1 MNYPMIRLSH
11 SSADR
16 FFTCPEAYR
25 REKLVKDVPYLET
38 EATSWGSRVHNAC
51 ETFVK
56 GEPVDLQALMM
67 TDLEP
72 VLKYLRDFP
81 ADHKAVEQEWAFN
94 LQGQMCAFDDPAAMF
109 GGYTDFEAVRG
120 NQGWVVDHKSGKRHS
135 KYEQVELYALT
146 IWLRFPEV
154 NQINAGYLW
163 LKERD
168 PNTFLSFKTL
178 YRATDMERIWKY
190 RVDQYNRIKAAHDT
204 GVFPATPG
212 KGRSKYPCGWC
223 SAAFSGC
230 VSANVE
236 YMAK

>member
-1 MNYPMIRLSH
+1 MKYPMIRLSH

-16 FFTCPEAYR
+16 FFTCPESYR
-25 REKLVKDVPYLET
+25 REKLAKDVPYLET
-38 EATSWGSRVHNAC
+38 EATLWGGRIHDAC
-51 ETFVK
+51 ERFVK
-56 GEPVDLQALMM
+56 GEAVDLQPLMM

-72 VLKYLRDFP
+72 VLTYLRDFP

-94 LQGQMCAFDDPAAMF
+94 TKGEICAFNDPDAMF

-120 NQGWVVDHKSGKRHS
+120 NKGWVVDHKSGKRHS
-135 KYEQVELYALT
+135 KYEQVELYALSL
-146 IWLRFPEV
+146 WLRFPEV
-154 NQINAGYLW
+154 NEVNVGYLW

-178 YRATDMERIWKY
+178 YRATDMDRIWKY
-190 RVDQYNRIKAAHDT
+190 RVEQYNRIKAAHDT

-212 KGRSKYPCGWC
+212 KGRSKFPCGWC
-223 SAAFSGC
+223 AASKIGC
-230 VSANVE
+230 AYSNVE

>member
-1 MNYPMIRLSH
+1 MKYPMIRLSH

-16 FFTCPEAYR
+16 FFTCPYSYE
-25 REKLVKDVPYLET
+25 REKLIKDVPYLET
-38 EATSWGSRVHNAC
+38 EATLWGGRIHDAC
-51 ETFVK
+51 ERFVK
-56 GEPVDLQALMM
+56 GEAVDLQPLMM

-72 VLKYLRDFP
+72 VLTYLRDFP

-94 LQGQMCAFDDPAAMF
+94 TKGEICAFNDPDAMF

-120 NQGWVVDHKSGKRHS
+120 NKGWVVDHKSGRRHS
-135 KYEQVELYALT
+135 KYEQVELYALSL
-146 IWLRFPEV
+146 WLRFPEV
-154 NQINAGYLW
+154 NEVNVGYLW

-178 YRATDMERIWKY
+178 YRSTDMDRIWKY
-190 RVDQYNRIKAAHDT
+190 RVEQYNRIKAAHDT

-212 KGRSKYPCGWC
+212 KGRNKFPCGWC
-223 SAAFSGC
+223 AASKVGC
-230 VSANVE
+230 DYANVE